1 MSQNRKIK
9 RRAEQKARKKAKKQ
23 TKKAINQLASM
34 PNKCSACS
42 APFDVKND
50 FHLDNWTITVTD
62 AGIRM
67 LCNTCQESG

>member
-1 MSQNRKIK
+1 MSQKRKI
-9 RRAEQKARKKAKKQ
+9 RRKAEQKAIKKAKKQ

-42 APFDVKND
+42 ALFDVKND

-62 AGIRM
+62 LGIRM

>member
-1 MSQNRKIK
+1 MSQNRKIR
-9 RRAEQKARKKAKKQ
+9 RRAEKKAIKEAKKQ
-23 TKKAINQLASM
+23 TKKAMNQLAEM

-42 APFDVKND
+42 LPFDIKND

-62 AGIRM
+62 LGIRM